1 MIGWDE
7 AVAYA
12 LTLPDTE
19 LSTYF
24 GGPAVKITGNGR
36 AFLTRGHESR
46 DSFCIQIDRDRIEML
61 KETDPESFY
70 QTPHY
75 VGWDAVLVRY
85 HSPDPERVR
94 DIIAEARDYTAA
106 KKPAKPRKKKA

>member
-1 MIGWDE
+1 MMSWEE

-19 LSTYF
+19 LSTYY
-24 GGPAVKITGNGR
+24 GGPAVKLTSNGR
-36 AFLTRGHESR
+36 AFLSPSHEPQ
-46 DSFCIQIDRDRIEML
+46 DAFCLHLDRDGIELL
-61 KETDPESFY
+61 KEIEPESFY

-85 HSPDPERVR
+85 ASPDPARIRE
-94 DIIAEARDYTAA
+94 IIAESRDYVAS
-106 KKPAKPRKKKA
+106 KKPVKIRKKKA